1 MPLTGSGDAY
11 SADDPVTY
19 LRTLAAISAS
29 DGCWT
34 GDFDTSTTM
43 SSASGQAQFGHAQL
57 RVSPPLFAASLIE
70 LQWRRTSR
78 NSHFVH
84 RRKTVFMLSPCVT
97 LATVTLV
104 TRIGPDPL
112 R

>member
-43 SSASGQAQFGHAQL
+43 SSESESALVRRLVDRTPVAPNVEKLALRASAQDRLHVVSLRDVGHGH
-57 RVSPPLFAASLIE
+57 VGDKD
-70 LQWRRTSR
+70 RTGPVALS
-78 NSHFVH
+78 
-84 RRKTVFMLSPCVT
+84 FMSAP
-97 LATVTLV
+97 
-104 TRIGPDPL
+104 
-112 R
+112 